1 MSSSLSFR
9 TLSLVVVSDPFE
21 YPRLGTFFSTP
32 GCRTSLD
39 IQRVRSSLEALQF
52 LDDQESDVIVVSV
65 TTGLEDALALLRQ
78 TRDMAEPVPVIFTG
92 AEDGRRSVD
101 AFRTGAADF
110 VTRDSL
116 SSARLRVALR
126 RAVSLGE
133 RDRMLMRALRGW
145 RSRQASDLREVIRQ
159 DRAEGTF

>member
-1 MSSSLSFR
+1 MSSILSSR
-9 TLSLVVVSDPFE
+9 SLSLVVVSDPFE
-21 YPRLGTFFSTP
+21 YPRLRNLLQYAWLPDTA
-32 GCRTSLD
+32 D
-39 IQRVRSSLEALQF
+39 VQRVRSSREALPF
-52 LDDQESDVIVVSV
+52 LDDHDIDVIVVSAN
-65 TTGLEDALALLRQ
+65 TGLEDALALLRQ
-78 TRDMAEPVPVIFTG
+78 TRDMAQPVPVILTG
-92 AEDGRRSVD
+92 ADDGRRSVD

-126 RAVSLGE
+126 RAVALGE

-145 RSRQASDLREVIRQ
+145 RSRQVSDLREVIRR

>member
-1 MSSSLSFR
+1 MSSSLSSR

-21 YPRLGTFFSTP
+21 YPRLRNLLQFAWLPDT
-32 GCRTSLD
+32 LD
-39 IQRVRSSLEALQF
+39 IQRVRSSLEALPF
-52 LDDQESDVIVVSV
+52 LGDQKTDVIVVSV

-78 TRDMAEPVPVIFTG
+78 TRGMAEPVPVIFTG

-133 RDRMLMRALRGW
+133 RDRMLIA
-145 RSRQASDLREVIRQ
+145 RSARVEVAS
-159 DRAEGTF
+159 GF

>member
-1 MSSSLSFR
+1 MPLTLSSRS
-9 TLSLVVVSDPFE
+9 LSLVVVSDPFE
-21 YPRLGTFFSTP
+21 YPRLRNLIQYAWLP
-32 GCRTSLD
+32 D
-39 IQRVRSSLEALQF
+39 HADVQRVRSSREALPF
-52 LDDQESDVIVVSV
+52 LDDHDVDVILVSV

-78 TRDMAEPVPVIFTG
+78 TRGMAEPVPVILTG
-92 AEDGRRSVD
+92 AENSRRSVD

-110 VTRDSL
+110 LTSDSI

-133 RDRMLMRALRGW
+133 RDRMLIRALRGW